1 MSSVYDISSMYDLSL
16 IHIQMCIRDSPTTA
30 DAVERLAPYFVK
42 KGFQLVTLDEMFYYK
57 HKDAEPGKVY
67 FSAR

>member
-1 MSSVYDISSMYDLSL
+1 MHDLY
-16 IHIQMCIRDSPTTA
+16 PTTA